1 MHQHET
7 DLCTPL
13 LEALRELPLRI
24 IGRNT
29 MKNREAN
36 IALISKKHS
45 SQNLSKALATKNIA
59 AGNGHFYAKRL
70 LEKVGITDTD
80 DGVLRIS
87 FRALQQQKK
96 K

>member
-1 MHQHET
+1 
-7 DLCTPL
+7 
-13 LEALRELPLRI
+13 
-24 IGRNT
+24 

-45 SQNLSKALATKNIA
+45 SKNLSAALATKNIA

-87 FRALQQQKK
+87 FAHYNNKK
-96 K
+96 EVTRVIETLHELH